1 MIYGANLWTGFY
13 MITASV
19 LKELNGQNFTYCI
32 AVTNLSCS
40 NYFLQYTINNA
51 LNLLHIV
58 YVFIVTL
65 KFFECLKNMKAK
77 QKTKG
82 A

>member
-1 MIYGANLWTGFY
+1 
-13 MITASV
+13 MITASI
-19 LKELNGQNFTYCI
+19 LKELNGENFTYCI
-32 AVTNLSCS
+32 AVTNLNCS

-65 KFFECLKNMKAK
+65 KFFKCLKNMKAK